1 MSVAPQTPT
10 TSAQPRPRTVTWAC
24 TTLGVGAA
32 LLLVWSI
39 VALAALDEPQLRLE
53 LERAMKS
60 RPMPVDITLATLREV
75 IGWVLRVLAVL
86 SVPTVVFAVYA
97 ARGDRASRVAL
108 TVLGVAGALL
118 FVLGGLPGVV
128 VALLVVGSVTMLW
141 SRSARAW
148 YADAARHTGD
158 TTHGG
163 DRLMSSSQ
171 PPPYG
176 GDSSGYG
183 GSTEPAAPSYGQ
195 QSDQGQQPPQYGSQQ
210 GYGQQGYGQQGYGQ
224 PAPYPTQRPG
234 NVLAAGIITI
244 VMSVLTGGLWLVMG
258 LIMTLAGDSIVEAV
272 RTEPDFAQARRQ
284 LEDGGVSMSELSTG
298 VTGFG
303 VGAVVL
309 GIIMLLS
316 IVWAI
321 MAMRGSSVGRV
332 LLVIASAVTVLI
344 GLFFTVTGLFFGLI
358 WVIAGAVVIALLYT
372 GDAGAWFAGKKAGAV

>member
-128 VALLVVGSVTMLW
+128 VALLIVGSVTMLW

-183 GSTEPAAPSYGQ
+183 GSAEPAAPSYGQ
-195 QSDQGQQPPQYGSQQ
+195 QSDQGQQPPQYG
-210 GYGQQGYGQQGYGQ
+210 GQQGYGQ

-272 RTEPDFAQARRQ
+272 RAEPDFAEARRQ